1 MGIYVGEIPE
11 LHWRHWE
18 IQDTIRFNRHQRTLA
33 VKQVNLWEI
42 FSAVFKVIW
51 ECIGFASNCLVT
63 SLENLHRAHK
73 QSNASRKPIVTQSL
87 GCSLGSIS
95 ATLPC
100 LVFAAPR
107 EERWVRV
114 AEARAHIPEQRLVI
128 EPTCCRALGKCGLH
142 ILLGSLW
149 CSCVL
154 TGACYCYGLSFIA
167 LAWKMFE
174 SFFILITASWVNDR
188 KI

>member
-63 SLENLHRAHK
+63 SLQNLHRAHK

-114 AEARAHIPEQRLVI
+114 AEAAGSYSRTAAGNWAYVLPCLRQMRPSYTLRLLVMFL
-128 EPTCCRALGKCGLH
+128 CFNRR
-142 ILLGSLW
+142 LLLLW
-149 CSCVL
+149 S
-154 TGACYCYGLSFIA
+154 
-167 LAWKMFE
+167 
-174 SFFILITASWVNDR
+174 
-188 KI
+188 

>member
-1 MGIYVGEIPE
+1 MFQIV
-11 LHWRHWE
+11 
-18 IQDTIRFNRHQRTLA
+18 
-33 VKQVNLWEI
+33 
-42 FSAVFKVIW
+42 W
-51 ECIGFASNCLVT
+51 ECIDFAPNFFVT
-63 SLENLHRAHK
+63 SPENLHRPHK

-87 GCSLGSIS
+87 GYSLGSIS
-95 ATLPC
+95 AALSC
-100 LVFAAPR
+100 LVFAASR

-114 AEARAHIPEQRLVI
+114 AETRAHIPEQRLVI
-128 EPTCCRALGKCGLH
+128 EPTCCRASGKCGLH
-142 ILLGSLW
+142 ILLGSLR

-174 SFFILITASWVNDR
+174 SFFILIIASWVNDR

>member
-18 IQDTIRFNRHQRTLA
+18 IQDTVRFNRHQRTLA
-33 VKQVNLWEI
+33 VEQVNLWEI
-42 FSAVFKVIW
+42 FSAVFQIVW
-51 ECIGFASNCLVT
+51 ECIDFAPNFFVT
-63 SLENLHRAHK
+63 SPENLHRPHK

-95 ATLPC
+95 AALSC

-114 AEARAHIPEQRLVI
+114 GSYSRTAAGNWAAVLPCFRQMRPSYTLRLL
-128 EPTCCRALGKCGLH
+128 EMFLCFNRR
-142 ILLGSLW
+142 LLLLW
-149 CSCVL
+149 S
-154 TGACYCYGLSFIA
+154 
-167 LAWKMFE
+167 
-174 SFFILITASWVNDR
+174 
-188 KI
+188 

>member
-18 IQDTIRFNRHQRTLA
+18 IQDTVRFNRHQRTLA
-33 VKQVNLWEI
+33 VEQVNLWEI
-42 FSAVFKVIW
+42 FSAVFKVVW
-51 ECIGFASNCLVT
+51 ECIDFAPNFLVT
-63 SLENLHRAHK
+63 SPENLHRPHK

-95 ATLPC
+95 AALSC
-100 LVFAAPR
+100 LVFATPR

-128 EPTCCRALGKCGLH
+128 EPTCCRASGKCGLH

-167 LAWKMFE
+167 LTWKMFE
-174 SFFILITASWVNDR
+174 SFFVLITASWVNGR